1 MPGAAPP
8 RLVERFVRRPN
19 FLFFMTDQHRAD
31 YLGCAGH
38 PVLKTPSIDSLA
50 ARGTRFDRFFVASP
64 VCMPNRAAFLTG
76 RYPSAHGLRQNGN
89 HLSRR
94 ATTFVEVL
102 REGGYKTA
110 HIGKSHV
117 QPMTAN
123 PAFPRVDPKTLGIL
137 DEAWKDDGGDYG
149 EETPERY
156 ASDDPYTF
164 KLPYYGY
171 DHVDMV
177 TNHGDQ
183 AHGHYDQWLRSRSR
197 QAAAWRDRT
206 NQLAHDYVCP
216 QAIRTPIPEELY
228 PTAFIRE
235 RAVEWL
241 AGTRDDDQP
250 FFAFVSFPD
259 PHHPFTPPGK
269 YWNLYK
275 PEQFELPLPF
285 EAHRNPVPP
294 LVWAHARQLDNTHDT
309 QSQIAFMATERQLQE
324 AMALTCGM
332 IAMIDDAIG
341 AVLRALRDSGHA
353 DDTVVIFTSDHGD
366 YLGDFNLLLKGALPL
381 KSITNVPFIW
391 SDPAG
396 PRGLVRQ
403 ALASTVDLAPTII
416 ERAGLKPYWGIQ
428 GKSLLPA
435 IRDGA
440 QVHDRLLVEFQDSG
454 PRFGFAEPAI
464 VRTLVT
470 DTHRISLYK
479 GEAWGELYDL
489 VNDPNETCNLWDDP
503 SQTVTRAHLTERLAQ
518 AMMDAVDQSP
528 RAVRRA

>member
-1 MPGAAPP
+1 
-8 RLVERFVRRPN
+8 
-19 FLFFMTDQHRAD
+19 
-31 YLGCAGH
+31 
-38 PVLKTPSIDSLA
+38 
-50 ARGTRFDRFFVASP
+50 
-64 VCMPNRAAFLTG
+64 MPNRATLLTG
-76 RYPSAHGLRQNGN
+76 RYPSAHGLRHNGN
-89 HLSRR
+89 HLSRH

-117 QPMTAN
+117 QPMTSH
-123 PAFPRVDPKTLGIL
+123 PAAPRVDPKTLGLL
-137 DEAWKDDGGDYG
+137 DEAWKDDGGDYR

-156 ASDDPYTF
+156 AGETPYAF

-183 AHGHYDQWLRSRSR
+183 AHGHYDQWLRSRSP
-197 QAAAWRDRT
+197 QATAWRDRA
-206 NQLAHDYVCP
+206 NQLPHNYICP

-228 PTAFIRE
+228 PTAFIRDH
-235 RAVEWL
+235 AVEWL
-241 AGTRDDDQP
+241 RGTKGDDQP
-250 FFAFVSFPD
+250 FFTFISFPD

-269 YWNLYK
+269 YWELYK
-275 PEQFELPLPF
+275 PEQFKVRLPF
-285 EAHRNPVPP
+285 EAHHNPVPP
-294 LVWAHARQLDNTHDT
+294 LLWTRSHMLDNTQDT
-309 QSQIAFMATERQLQE
+309 QSQIAFMATEHQLKE

-341 AVLRALRDSGHA
+341 AVLEELRKSGHF
-353 DDTVVIFTSDHGD
+353 DDTVVIFNSDHGD

-396 PRGLVRQ
+396 PEACVRH
-403 ALASTVDLAPTII
+403 ALASTADLAPTII

-428 GKSLLPA
+428 GKSLVPA
-435 IRDGA
+435 IRDDTRP
-440 QVHDRLLVEFQDSG
+440 HDQILIEFQDG
-454 PRFGFAEPAI
+454 APRLGFAEPAF
-464 VRTLVT
+464 VRSLITE
-470 DTHRISLYK
+470 THRLTLYK
-479 GEAWGELYDL
+479 GETWGELYDL
-489 VNDPNETCNLWDDP
+489 VKDPDETFNLWGEP
-503 SQTVTRAHLTERLAQ
+503 SEATTRARLTERLVH

>member
-1 MPGAAPP
+1 MKQ
-8 RLVERFVRRPN
+8 PN
-19 FLFFMTDQHRAD
+19 FLFFITDQHRAD
-31 YLGCAGH
+31 YLGCAHH
-38 PVLKTPSIDSLA
+38 PVLKTPHIDSLA

-64 VCMPNRAAFLTG
+64 VCMPNRATLLTG
-76 RYPSAHGLRQNGN
+76 RYPSAHGLRHNGN

-102 REGGYKTA
+102 RAGGYKTA

-117 QPMTAN
+117 QPMTSH
-123 PAFPRVDPKTLGIL
+123 PAVPRVDPKTLGIL

-156 ASDDPYTF
+156 AGNTPYAF

-183 AHGHYDQWLRSRSR
+183 AHGHYDQWLRSRSPQAKAWR
-197 QAAAWRDRT
+197 QAAS
-206 NQLAHDYVCP
+206 QLPHAYECP
-216 QAIRTPIPEELY
+216 QAVRTPIPEELY
-228 PTAFIRE
+228 PTNFIRD

-241 AGTRDDDQP
+241 AATRGDDQP

-269 YWNLYK
+269 YWDLYK
-275 PEQFELPLPF
+275 PEQFEVRLPY
-285 EAHRNPVPP
+285 EAHRNPTPP
-294 LVWAHARQLDNTHDT
+294 MRWAHARMLDRTQET
-309 QSQIAFMATERQLQE
+309 QSQIAFMATERQLKE

-341 AVLRALRDSGHA
+341 TVLDALRASGHF
-353 DDTVVIFTSDHGD
+353 DDTVVIFNSDHGD
-366 YLGDFNLLLKGALPL
+366 YLGDFNLLLKGALPF

-391 SDPAG
+391 SDPA
-396 PRGLVRQ
+396 VR
-403 ALASTVDLAPTII
+403 APSVRHPLASTADLAPTII

-428 GKSLLPA
+428 GRSLMPA
-435 IRDGA
+435 IHGDA
-440 QVHDRLLVEFQDSG
+440 QPHDRILIEFQDG
-454 PRFGFAEPAI
+454 AARLGFREPAF
-464 VRTLVT
+464 VRSLIT
-470 DTHRISLYK
+470 DTHRITLYK
-479 GEAWGELYDL
+479 GETWGELYDL
-489 VNDPNETCNLWDDP
+489 SADPDETVNLWDEP
-503 SQTVTRAHLTERLAQ
+503 SCAATRARLTEQLAQ

-528 RAVRRA
+528 RALRRA